1 MRSPH
6 DVFFR
11 RVFASPPRLAALLA
25 SAMPPSVVRRLD
37 LSRLERL
44 PERKV
49 TGRLRA
55 LEGDL
60 VVRVPL
66 RGRGPREAFV
76 VVWVEAQA
84 RAQRLMPL
92 RGLSYGA
99 AEWQAYVQANPRAR
113 ALPPVLCVVLHTGPR
128 PWHTPKRLHDLMPAL
143 SALGPLAVHVPDVT
157 LFIDDLAAQSM
168 ETLEARLLDPMGVA
182 ALAAMKHV
190 WSKTPAEGMVAG
202 VQRVLS
208 GPRQRDAA
216 EPALDLEH
224 LVQYYAAAAPHL
236 TQQDLEL
243 LPEHLQ
249 EVSKMTLAEKWMRQA
264 RKEGRKQGLEE
275 GREAGRQEGREA
287 GRQEGREA
295 GRQEGREVG
304 RQEGRLD
311 GQRRVLGKLL
321 RLKFGELD
329 DEAQAWLKAA
339 NEQAL
344 EAASERVL
352 TAATLGEMIGPDVR

>member
-1 MRSPH
+1 MVS
-6 DVFFR
+6 
-11 RVFASPPRLAALLA
+11 
-25 SAMPPSVVRRLD
+25 
-37 LSRLERL
+37 
-44 PERKV
+44 
-49 TGRLRA
+49 
-55 LEGDL
+55 
-60 VVRVPL
+60 
-66 RGRGPREAFV
+66 
-76 VVWVEAQA
+76 
-84 RAQRLMPL
+84 L
-92 RGLSYGA
+92 RGL
-99 AEWQAYVQANPRAR
+99 
-113 ALPPVLCVVLHTGPR
+113 
-128 PWHTPKRLHDLMPAL
+128 MPGL
-143 SALGPLAVHVPDVT
+143 SALGPL
-157 LFIDDLAAQSM
+157 
-168 ETLEARLLDPMGVA
+168 A

-208 GPRQRDAA
+208 GPRQRDQV
-216 EPALDLEH
+216 EPALDLEN

-264 RKEGRKQGLEE
+264 RKEGRKQGLE
-275 GREAGRQEGREA
+275 EGREA

>member
-1 MRSPH
+1 
-6 DVFFR
+6 
-11 RVFASPPRLAALLA
+11 
-25 SAMPPSVVRRLD
+25 
-37 LSRLERL
+37 
-44 PERKV
+44 
-49 TGRLRA
+49 
-55 LEGDL
+55 
-60 VVRVPL
+60 
-66 RGRGPREAFV
+66 
-76 VVWVEAQA
+76 
-84 RAQRLMPL
+84 
-92 RGLSYGA
+92 
-99 AEWQAYVQANPRAR
+99 
-113 ALPPVLCVVLHTGPR
+113 
-128 PWHTPKRLHDLMPAL
+128 
-143 SALGPLAVHVPDVT
+143 
-157 LFIDDLAAQSM
+157 
-168 ETLEARLLDPMGVA
+168 
-182 ALAAMKHV
+182 
-190 WSKTPAEGMVAG
+190 

-339 NEQAL
+339 DEQAL

>member
-25 SAMPPSVVRRLD
+25 SALPPSVVRRLD
-37 LSRLERL
+37 LGRLERL

-99 AEWQAYVQANPRAR
+99 AEWQAYVQAHPRAR

-128 PWHTPKRLHDLMPAL
+128 PWHTPRRLHDLMPAL
-143 SALGPLAVHVPDVT
+143 SALGPLAAHVPDVT

-208 GPRQRDAA
+208 GPRQRDQV
-216 EPALDLEH
+216 EPALDLEN

-275 GREAGRQEGREA
+275 GVAKGVAQ
-287 GRQEGREA
+287 
-295 GRQEGREVG
+295 
-304 RQEGRLD
+304 GRLD
-311 GQRRVLGKLL
+311 GQRRLLENLL
-321 RLKFGELD
+321 RLKFGEI
-329 DEAQAWLKAA
+329 DEATQAWLKAA
-339 NEQAL
+339 DEPAL

-352 TAATLGEMIGPDVR
+352 TAATLGEMTGPDVR

>member
-1 MRSPH
+1 
-6 DVFFR
+6 
-11 RVFASPPRLAALLA
+11 
-25 SAMPPSVVRRLD
+25 
-37 LSRLERL
+37 
-44 PERKV
+44 
-49 TGRLRA
+49 
-55 LEGDL
+55 
-60 VVRVPL
+60 
-66 RGRGPREAFV
+66 
-76 VVWVEAQA
+76 
-84 RAQRLMPL
+84 
-92 RGLSYGA
+92 
-99 AEWQAYVQANPRAR
+99 
-113 ALPPVLCVVLHTGPR
+113 
-128 PWHTPKRLHDLMPAL
+128 
-143 SALGPLAVHVPDVT
+143 
-157 LFIDDLAAQSM
+157 
-168 ETLEARLLDPMGVA
+168 
-182 ALAAMKHV
+182 
-190 WSKTPAEGMVAG
+190 MVAG

-224 LVQYYAAAAPHL
+224 LVQYYAAAAHHL

-275 GREAGRQEGREA
+275 
-287 GRQEGREA
+287 

-352 TAATLGEMIGPDVR
+352 TAATLEEMIGPDVR